1 MDKNSE
7 LVKEIALAI
16 EQHRIQE
23 DQMYAVNPAV
33 GLANTYYFGENRKL
47 WITNSENSSGIK
59 ILSALNG
66 NPIIYHG
73 PKTTLTKDGHS
84 VFKNTKVGECII
96 RYSSGI
102 HVVDTPKGKQNIEIF
117 NNTFYS
123 PSPSPSMACD
133 IIMNLNEAK
142 PRYFRRLTEIFEMIE
157 KYSIDLIK
165 LEEQKI
171 LEELRIKGLHE
182 IEESKQLHEIISKI
196 ENKKQEK
203 NDALLKAQSFIR
215 KNAELRYQPILDPWQ
230 EEIKR
235 SNIFNTSICIDG
247 GPGTGKTTTM
257 IQRIK
262 FLIDENALSDYFPNL
277 PKDQKEKLL
286 NQNKSWVFFS
296 PSELLKLFL
305 KNNMIQE
312 GLEASDDRVLVWADF
327 KSTLIKKYKLVNA
340 ETQNPFIILRK
351 NTHENLIPFV
361 GSNLCK
367 NNQCI

>member
-230 EEIKR
+230 EEVKR
-235 SNIFNTSICIDG
+235 SLLFDGTMAIDG
-247 GPGTGKTTTM
+247 GPGTGKTTSL
-257 IQRIK
+257 IQRMK
-262 FLIDENALSDYFPNL
+262 FLTDHTAFEDYFPNL
-277 PKDQKEKLL
+277 TEKQKNKLVED
-286 NQNKSWVFFS
+286 KSWIFFS
-296 PSELLKLFL
+296 PSELLKQFL
-305 KNNMIQE
+305 KNNMTRE
-312 GLEASDDRVLVWADF
+312 GLFANDETVKVWEDY
-327 KSTLIKKYKLVNA
+327 KRTLLRSYNLVNS
-340 ETQNPFIILRK
+340 ETQNPFLVLR
-351 NTHENLIPFV
+351 NRATVSYTHLTLPTKRIV
-361 GSNLCK
+361 
-367 NNQCI
+367 